1 MGYPY
6 PKFCIC
12 AFLGPIASPRG
23 PDFETE
29 NPVGGRQN
37 YGPFFGSLILYGT
50 YY

>member
-29 NPVGGRQN
+29 NPAMWVVVKIMVPFL
-37 YGPFFGSLILYGT
+37 GP
-50 YY
+50 